1 MEKGKK
7 TLLLTLA
14 LVFIGMLLIAS
25 VFASKEYTGSIYH
38 VSPSV
43 VQTYKSY
50 NSEDTTPYKTTP
62 IIANHIQTRPI
73 QTYYLNKHEDAC
85 DKTHYYSDCNYD
97 SIYDWNYDPYYY
109 YDQEYDRKPVS
120 ILHYTQY
127 GIEKTRDNL
136 FGDYVK
142 DYSVYVT
149 NRGETGRYFT
159 VTYNFEN
166 KRGQEF
172 SQSVTQYLKAGEK
185 RTFVYKDIQF
195 EKNEILDWN
204 YDIIPEQY

>member
-1 MEKGKK
+1 MEKSKK
-7 TLLLTLA
+7 ALLLTLA
-14 LVFIGMLLIAS
+14 LVFIGMFLVAS
-25 VFASKEYTGSIYH
+25 VFATKVYTGNIYH
-38 VSPSV
+38 ASPSV

-50 NSEDTTPYKTTP
+50 NSDELINTPMKA
-62 IIANHIQTRPI
+62 IKSKSVQTIPI
-73 QTYYLNKHEDAC
+73 QTYYLNKHEDSC
-85 DKTHYYSDCNYD
+85 DNTHYYYGLNYNKCYLEND
-97 SIYDWNYDPYYY
+97 IDNSIY
-109 YDQEYDRKPVS
+109 
-120 ILHYTQY
+120 YTQS

-159 VTYNFEN
+159 VTYNLEN

-185 RTFVYKDIQF
+185 RTFDYKDIQF

-204 YDIIPEQY
+204 YDITPEQY

>member
-1 MEKGKK
+1 MKK
-7 TLLLTLA
+7 SKKALLLTLA

-25 VFASKEYTGSIYH
+25 VFATKVYTGNIYH
-38 VSPSV
+38 ASPSV

-50 NSEDTTPYKTTP
+50 NSDEVTNTPMKVVKAKP
-62 IIANHIQTRPI
+62 VQTVPI
-73 QTYYLNKHEDAC
+73 QTYYLNKHEDSC
-85 DKTHYYSDCNYD
+85 DNTLYY
-97 SIYDWNYDPYYY
+97 IGWNYNQCYTENEIDN
-109 YDQEYDRKPVS
+109 S
-120 ILHYTQY
+120 IHYTQY

-159 VTYNFEN
+159 VKYNFKN

-172 SQSVTQYLKAGEK
+172 SQSVTQYLKAWEK

-204 YDIIPEQY
+204 YDIMPEQY

>member
-1 MEKGKK
+1 
-7 TLLLTLA
+7 
-14 LVFIGMLLIAS
+14 
-25 VFASKEYTGSIYH
+25 
-38 VSPSV
+38 
-43 VQTYKSY
+43 
-50 NSEDTTPYKTTP
+50 
-62 IIANHIQTRPI
+62 
-73 QTYYLNKHEDAC
+73 LNKHEDSC
-85 DKTHYYSDCNYD
+85 DNTLYY
-97 SIYDWNYDPYYY
+97 IGWNYNQCYTENEIDN
-109 YDQEYDRKPVS
+109 S
-120 ILHYTQY
+120 IHYTQY

-159 VTYNFEN
+159 VKYNFKN

-204 YDIIPEQY
+204 YDIMPEQY